1 MIYPVD
7 RKIEKGHPAPGGLF
21 HYGPERGDPGPEGG
35 VDISVRLRMV
45 LKVPVDIVPQFPH
58 IVPETPDHDHQ
69 GLGLVVF
76 MPGGIPIPPG
86 DDRPGDH
93 DDQDTDGA
101 DDLADLG

>member
-1 MIYPVD
+1 MPV
-7 RKIEKGHPAPGGLF
+7 
-21 HYGPERGDPGPEGG
+21 Y
-35 VDISVRLRMV
+35 
-45 LKVPVDIVPQFPH
+45 IVPQFPH
-58 IVPETPDHDHQ
+58 IVPEAADHDHQ